1 MCGFTAG
8 VVDVESLTP
17 KQKRDLKRALRRRK
31 KSIEELLRDTKR
43 AMKDIDAAI
52 KTVDKKLT
60 RKKSRR

>member
-17 KQKRDLKRALRRRK
+17 TQKRALRKALRRRK

-43 AMKDIDAAI
+43 AMRDIDAAI
-52 KTVDKKLT
+52 YTVEKQLKK
-60 RKKSRR
+60 KKSRR

>member
-8 VVDVESLTP
+8 VVDVDSLTP
-17 KQKRDLKRALRRRK
+17 TQKRALRKALRRRK
-31 KSIEELLRDTKR
+31 KSIEELLKDTQR

-52 KTVDKKLT
+52 YTVEKKL